1 MKRVVT
7 SETKTFFQDILGDT
21 STDYLASV
29 ATYVSFCQRDDLD
42 GMGD

>member
-7 SETKTFFQDILGDT
+7 SETETFFQDILGDT

-29 ATYVSFCQRDDLD
+29 ATYVSFRQRGDMN